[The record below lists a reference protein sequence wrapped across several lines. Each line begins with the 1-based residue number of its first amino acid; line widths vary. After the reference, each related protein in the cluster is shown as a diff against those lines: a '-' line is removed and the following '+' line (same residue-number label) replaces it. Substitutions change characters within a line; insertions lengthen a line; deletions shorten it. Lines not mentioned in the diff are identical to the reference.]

1 MHYLNTKVTA
11 HVRFKVTKG
20 YIESNKKEL
29 ENYISG
35 SMEQILSQDSKFTAQ
50 SFYFFIQC
58 SSMFFYILF
67 SIILLYLIS
76 FNLLMLLLIF
86 TLFIV
91 PLKILYSK
99 IILISSSTSQKVRV

>member
-50 SFYFFIQC
+50 SFYFYTMFINV
-58 SSMFFYILF
+58 FYILF

-99 IILISSSTSQKVRV
+99 IILISSSIS